1 MKIHQQTVRLSN
13 TTSEDSTVIKTCA
26 LFTFR
31 ALRTL
36 GGYIA
41 EIPAVATQAAT
52 DIADAWEESSKEE
65 STNRPN
71 A

>member
-1 MKIHQQTVRLSN
+1 MKTHHQVVQLSQP
-13 TTSEDSTVIKTCA
+13 SEDSTVVKTCA

-41 EIPAVATQAAT
+41 EIPAVATQAAS
-52 DIADAWEESSKEE
+52 DIAEAWQESSQEE

>member
-1 MKIHQQTVRLSN
+1 MKTDVRSIQLSN
-13 TTSEDSTVIKTCA
+13 PSEESTVVKNCA

-36 GGYIA
+36 DDYA
-41 EIPAVATQAAT
+41 SQIPAVATQAAT
-52 DIADAWEESSKEE
+52 DIADAWEESS
-65 STNRPN
+65 RPN

>member
-1 MKIHQQTVRLSN
+1 MKTHQQVVQLS
-13 TTSEDSTVIKTCA
+13 TASEDSTVVKTCA

-36 GGYIA
+36 GEYIA

-52 DIADAWEESSKEE
+52 DIAEAWEESS
-65 STNRPN
+65 RPN